1 MCKQKSFRS
10 KRKSNKRGG
19 YSLLVL
25 LFLKSKSTGT
35 KASYVCYVSKPAF
48 MYKIA
53 RPASVCANRKKRGLI
68 ISFLVLKQSKYISN
82 LQVSKTFHIPN
93 SAVAT
98 I

>member
-35 KASYVCYVSKPAF
+35 KASYYGVHLRT
-48 MYKIA
+48 KIIE
-53 RPASVCANRKKRGLI
+53 NKRQ
-68 ISFLVLKQSKYISN
+68 FEV
-82 LQVSKTFHIPN
+82 
-93 SAVAT
+93 
-98 I
+98 

>member
-35 KASYVCYVSKPAF
+35 KASYVCYVSKTAF

-93 SAVAT
+93 AAVAT